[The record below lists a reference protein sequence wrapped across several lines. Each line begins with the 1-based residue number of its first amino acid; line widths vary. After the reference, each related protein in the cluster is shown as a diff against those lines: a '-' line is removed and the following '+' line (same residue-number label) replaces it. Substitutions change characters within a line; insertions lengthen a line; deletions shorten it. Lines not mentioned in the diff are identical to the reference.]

1 MPLILIEPIRH
12 RMRTYVSDLLAEADR
27 FEAAA
32 KSLVTDPSKP
42 DNWVDLWAHWLEQAQ
57 DKRQHAEATAVRSGI
72 DFCTVVQ
79 NYQTERRA
87 GHAKQRSA

>member
-1 MPLILIEPIRH
+1 MTLILIEPIRD
-12 RMRTYVSDLLAEADR
+12 RIRTYVSDLLAEADR

-72 DFCTVVQ
+72 DFCAAVQ
-79 NYQTERRA
+79 DYLTERRA
-87 GHAKQRSA
+87 LHAQSRCA